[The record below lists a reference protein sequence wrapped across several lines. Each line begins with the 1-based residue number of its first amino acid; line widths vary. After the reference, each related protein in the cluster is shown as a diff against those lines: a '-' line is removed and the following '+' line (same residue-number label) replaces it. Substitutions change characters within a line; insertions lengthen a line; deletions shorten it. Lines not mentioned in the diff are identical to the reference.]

1 MPSIRDVMTSNPE
14 TIEPGKPVTEAAKVM
29 KKADVGM
36 VPVVIEGELFGT
48 ITDRDIVVR
57 GIAEGKD
64 IELTNVGELASRDVV
79 VVEPDG
85 DLEEA
90 LRLMAEHQ
98 VRRLPVVDGGRLVG
112 VIAQADVARTAGG
125 QVVGEVVESISR

>member
-14 TIEPGKPVTEAAKVM
+14 TIEPGKPATEAAKVM

-85 DLEEA
+85 DLEDA

-98 VRRLPVVDGGRLVG
+98 VRRLPVVDDGRLVG
-112 VIAQADVARTAGG
+112 VIAQADVARMADGR
-125 QVVGEVVESISR
+125 VVGEVVESISR

>member
-14 TIEPGKPVTEAAKVM
+14 TIEPGEPATEAAKVM

-57 GIAEGKD
+57 GIAEGKG

-85 DLEEA
+85 DLEDA

-98 VRRLPVVDGGRLVG
+98 VRRLPVVDHGRLVG
-112 VIAQADVARTAGG
+112 VIAQADVARMADGR
-125 QVVGEVVESISR
+125 VVGEVVESISR

>member
-14 TIEPGKPVTEAAKVM
+14 TIEPGKPATEAAKVM

-64 IELTNVGELASRDVV
+64 IKLTNVGELASRDVV

-85 DLEEA
+85 DLEDA

-98 VRRLPVVDGGRLVG
+98 VRRLPVVDDGRLVG
-112 VIAQADVARTAGG
+112 VIAQADVARMADGR
-125 QVVGEVVESISR
+125 VVGEVVESISR

>member
-48 ITDRDIVVR
+48 IMDRDIVVR

>member
-1 MPSIRDVMTSNPE
+1 MPRIRDVMTSSPE
-14 TIEPGKPVTEAAKVM
+14 TIEPGKPATEAAKVM

-85 DLEEA
+85 DLEDA

-98 VRRLPVVDGGRLVG
+98 VRRLPVVDDGRLVG
-112 VIAQADVARTAGG
+112 VIAQADIARMADGR
-125 QVVGEVVESISR
+125 VVGEVVESISR